1 VAGAQILSAYFVV
14 LPLRDEGAISLGLD
28 TLPSLFAGSLLLTVL
43 AAPVASLAF
52 SLPSIPKPRV
62 RPCYLLPFPT
72 LAVLFYFI
80 GLGGST
86 KSLLM
91 WEFSCSQEMVA
102 LIVGEHKI
110 ISFAFAL
117 VALDCLASKFNCKC
131 ITCPIQYIHSSH

>member
-62 RPCYLLPFPT
+62 RPCYLLPFLT
-72 LAVLFYFI
+72 FGGFILFY
-80 GLGGST
+80 LPGGST
-86 KSLLM
+86 RSFLM
-91 WEFSCSQEMVA
+91 WEFSCSQNFRS
-102 LIVGEHKI
+102 L
-110 ISFAFAL
+110 
-117 VALDCLASKFNCKC
+117 
-131 ITCPIQYIHSSH
+131 